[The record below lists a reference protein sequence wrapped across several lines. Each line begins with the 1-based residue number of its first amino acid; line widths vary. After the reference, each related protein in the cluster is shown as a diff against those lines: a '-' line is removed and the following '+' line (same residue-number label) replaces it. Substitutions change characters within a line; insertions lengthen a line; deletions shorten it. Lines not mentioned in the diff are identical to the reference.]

1 MEKTRATAAF
11 RGHVQGVGFRYTTI
25 DVARRFAVEGY
36 VRNASDGTVE
46 AVAEGARDEVERFIE
61 AIRNEMSYYVSEVK
75 LGWSPATNEFRNFT
89 VRF

>member
-1 MEKTRATAAF
+1 MEKMRATAGF

-46 AVAEGARDEVERFIE
+46 VVAEGARDEVERFIE
-61 AIRNEMSYYVSEVK
+61 AIRNEMSYYVGEVK
-75 LGWSPATNEFRNFT
+75 LSWSPATNEFRNFT